1 MLLWGMA
8 RAQLLYLVLQQEKEL
23 ALGQA

>member
-23 ALGQA
+23 AQGQA